1 MTAPTAPTPLQK
13 ALCDKYGLAVLLPDD
28 MIAVALA
35 TLGRSPIYG
44 TRIALPEGGN
54 VSWFI
59 HCGDYSDAD
68 DFYQPVHTEH
78 LPEMLPRVM
87 NYLCLPA
94 GARFIIDDDGYEDV
108 WMEAP
113 SPGAAADQ

>member
-1 MTAPTAPTPLQK
+1 MTAPTAPTPQQK
-13 ALCDKYGLAVLLPDD
+13 AVCDRYGLPVLVPED

-59 HCGDYSDAD
+59 HCGDYSDAE
-68 DFYQPVHTEH
+68 DFYQPVHAEH
-78 LPEMLPRVM
+78 LHERLPHVM

-94 GARFIIDDDGYEDV
+94 GARFIIDTEGYEDV
-108 WMEAP
+108 WIEAP
-113 SPGAAADQ
+113 DPGTAEAP